1 MTVLFLCRPR
11 DLDRER
17 LGYARAFAR
26 LGIPVGCAPE
36 GAKSDVD
43 LREILASTSHK
54 PSLVI
59 QGEGYPMLPRGLT
72 TCGIPTV
79 SFQIDTYTYP
89 HRRARWS
96 LLFDYVALFHPGFE
110 ALFRAAGH
118 PRPLLLPHAID
129 AEAFSG
135 GDLDRIFEIGWV
147 GRLDGPLYEARRRVL
162 PRLAERFRMNEW
174 RKHHSPA
181 QMIEVYRRS
190 KLVVNIARD
199 DYPQDANLRVFEAM
213 AAGALLLTRVPS
225 ELTALGFEEGVD
237 FLGYRDESELLEVA
251 RWALA
256 SDSERTCIAESGR
269 AKVLHHHTYDRRVE
283 TLLRAIGDDHGSLPA
298 PARLWP
304 ARQVREAYLDYWL
317 GHTQLQ
323 AALSETLRIA
333 VRHPGAG
340 ANAAARFARAC
351 LWHYHHVRSRTARGK
366 VETTPSPRQGVRS
379 AVEA

>member
-26 LGIPVGCAPE
+26 LGIPVTCTHDGVQPDADFRKVFAAT
-36 GAKSDVD
+36 GG
-43 LREILASTSHK
+43 K

-72 TCGIPTV
+72 TCDVPTV

-118 PRPLLLPHAID
+118 PRPLLLPHAVD
-129 AEAFSG
+129 PEAFAG
-135 GDLDRIFEIGWV
+135 GDLERIFEIGWV
-147 GRLDGPLYEARRRVL
+147 GRLDGPLYETRRRVL

-174 RKHHSPA
+174 WKPHSPA
-181 QMIEVYRRS
+181 EMVEVYRRS
-190 KLVVNIARD
+190 KLVVNIGRD

-213 AAGALLLTRVPS
+213 AAGALLVTRTPC
-225 ELTALGFEEGVD
+225 ELTLLGFKDGAD
-237 FLGYRDESELLEVA
+237 FLGYRDESELLEVVH
-251 RWALA
+251 RALA
-256 SDSERTCIAESGR
+256 SDSERARIASSGR

-283 TLLRAIGDDHGSLPA
+283 TLLRAVGDDHGSLPA
-298 PARLWP
+298 PARRWA
-304 ARQVREAYLDYWL
+304 ARQVREI
-317 GHTQLQ
+317 G
-323 AALSETLRIA
+323 
-333 VRHPGAG
+333 
-340 ANAAARFARAC
+340 RA
-351 LWHYHHVRSRTARGK
+351 HV
-366 VETTPSPRQGVRS
+366 
-379 AVEA
+379 